1 VRDAGAGIG
10 QGCFDLRP
18 EPGIISL
25 GFLGRRELG
34 LDGGRF
40 GHTIILTPRA
50 APANRDKTASN
61 IAIPVDNESYTY
73 TVNFM
78 PVTISIPDQELD
90 GFSAQAIVDLEL
102 SLTTFKNDILA
113 EIGRI
118 EAGQNSGS
126 GVPEITSRMVKDAE
140 MVFSRG
146 SVYKRRKTALI
157 FLKIVAV
164 ISIFIAGLM
173 ADRESLKDFGF
184 LVAFVIVVAIS
195 ILSNT
200 LLYLREN

>member
-1 VRDAGAGIG
+1 
-10 QGCFDLRP
+10 
-18 EPGIISL
+18 
-25 GFLGRRELG
+25 
-34 LDGGRF
+34 
-40 GHTIILTPRA
+40 
-50 APANRDKTASN
+50 
-61 IAIPVDNESYTY
+61 
-73 TVNFM
+73 M